1 MTRTSTTNKKKYCW
15 CGQSLHYANHDQEQQ
30 VEEISAKYGH
40 YMRIKTSA
48 DSTYSVPRHFIALH
62 GLNGKDLN
70 LLGFKLV
77 K

>member
-1 MTRTSTTNKKKYCW
+1 MKTATTTKKRCW
-15 CGQSLHYANHDQEQQ
+15 CGQSLHYTSHDQEQQ
-30 VEEISAKYGH
+30 VEEVSAKYGQ
-40 YMRIKTSA
+40 YMRIKTGA

-62 GLNGKDLN
+62 GLNGKDLS